1 MKNIQFNILWDWWD
15 IALCIRFAK
24 GTESYE
30 IFKYMIDIQILWFD
44 MWITI
49 KK

>member
-1 MKNIQFNILWDWWD
+1 MKNIQFNVLWDWWD
-15 IALCIRFAK
+15 IAFCVRFAK

-30 IFKYMIDIQILWFD
+30 SFKYMIDVQILWLD
-44 MWITI
+44 VWITI